1 SPSAGDSADPAAR
14 APVHPANHGKRCF
27 VCLCEDVTAKDFET
41 AAAEGFDSIEL
52 AKRYLTAT
60 MGPCQGRMCQ
70 LASAR
75 ALARATGAEVGAMGT
90 TTARPPGTSEPL
102 ATFAGRQHDPESR
115 SPLDDEHRRL

>member
-41 AAAEGFDSIEL
+41 AAGEGFDSLEL

-75 ALARATGAEVGAMGT
+75 ALAHATGTEVAAVGA
-90 TTARPPGTSEPL
+90 TTARPAWSTEPL
-102 ATFAGRQHDPESR
+102 AP
-115 SPLDDEHRRL
+115 